1 METSPTKEDYKKF
14 QRHLDGLSD
23 RAIADRRYQADW
35 GNYDP
40 TDPRTVAG
48 RCGQPTAN
56 SLRAR
61 PSGTVESSG

>member
-35 GNYDP
+35 GE
-40 TDPRTVAG
+40 TVAG
-48 RCGQPTAN
+48 RCGQRTAN